1 MIYSFPNYRVS
12 ELTQRLFSVCFSM
25 VYSSYSYYFHSYFFV
40 PNNSHLVRKS
50 YHSLFPRS
58 IIHTYFPLNR
68 FVKPPFELPPPSLPS
83 PSYTHPSHIKSPL
96 PNPPKGLG
104 GLPPPPLLGPS
115 PGPKGSYLAPG
126 GA

>member
-1 MIYSFPNYRVS
+1 MKPFPICRVC
-12 ELTQRLFSVCFSM
+12 ELTQRLFSVRFSII
-25 VYSSYSYYFHSYFFV
+25 YFSYSYYFRSYFFIL
-40 PNNSHLVRKS
+40 NHSHLVRKS
-50 YHSLFPRS
+50 YHDLLPLS
-58 IIHTYFPLNR
+58 IIPTYFPLNR
-68 FVKPPFELPPPSLPS
+68 FVKPPFELLPPSLPS